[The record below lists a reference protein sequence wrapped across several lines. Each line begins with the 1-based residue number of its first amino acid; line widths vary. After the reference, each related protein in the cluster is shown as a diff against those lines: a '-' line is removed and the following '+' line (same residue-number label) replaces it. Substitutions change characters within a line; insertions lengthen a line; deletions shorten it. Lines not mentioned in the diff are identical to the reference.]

1 MRAGSLL
8 LLIALGPAPAFA
20 GSADLEVGKE
30 INEVCAGCHGEF
42 GQGGKEG
49 KYPRIAGQPAA
60 FIEKQ
65 MHLFRDRKRPN
76 LPMLEHVDE
85 RQMPD
90 QDIVDVSAYLAS
102 IELPTRLPPVEPG
115 KFDAYERLL
124 QTKKVLNIPRA
135 EGDVEHGRALYNREC
150 RSCHGKRGEGKV
162 SQGFPMLAGQYT
174 DYLWRQV
181 DKYLNKVR
189 IHDED
194 APDDE
199 LLKEFTDEEL
209 RDIFAYMSVV
219 DDE

>member
-1 MRAGSLL
+1 MRGGSVVLWLSLGCLPVAG
-8 LLIALGPAPAFA
+8 
-20 GSADLEVGKE
+20 GSADLQVGKE

-76 LPMLEHVDE
+76 MPMLEHVDE

-90 QDIVDVSAYLAS
+90 QDIADVAAYLAG
-102 IELPTRLPPVEPG
+102 IELPTRLPPVEPD

-124 QTKKVLNIPRA
+124 QAKRVLNIPRA
-135 EGDVEHGRALYNREC
+135 EGDVERGRKLYNREC
-150 RSCHGKRGEGKV
+150 RSCHGRRGEGKE

-181 DKYLNKVR
+181 EKYLNKVR

-199 LLKEFTDEEL
+199 LLKEFSQDEL